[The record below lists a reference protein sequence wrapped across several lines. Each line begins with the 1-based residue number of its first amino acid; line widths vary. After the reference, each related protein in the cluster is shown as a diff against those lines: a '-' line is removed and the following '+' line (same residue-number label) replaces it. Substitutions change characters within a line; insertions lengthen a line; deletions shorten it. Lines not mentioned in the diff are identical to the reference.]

1 MPTRLRE
8 LASVIRSKNAGPF
21 EVSIDLMFD
30 DDAAF
35 ESALAAAA
43 LTPAAIARRCGLD
56 EADVLDVIAYAPARA
71 IKIDL
76 RRRISS
82 GAVGDR
88 DVYGAQ
94 QYAPLLDVE
103 IP

>member
-1 MPTRLRE
+1 MPTRLSD
-8 LASVIRSKNAGPF
+8 LASIVRSKNAGPF

-30 DDAAF
+30 DDDAF
-35 ESALAAAA
+35 RRALEAPA
-43 LTPAAIARRCGLD
+43 LTRDAIARRYGVPGS
-56 EADVLDVIAYAPARA
+56 DVLEVIAYAPARA

-76 RRRISS
+76 RRRASS
-82 GAVGDR
+82 GSIGDR